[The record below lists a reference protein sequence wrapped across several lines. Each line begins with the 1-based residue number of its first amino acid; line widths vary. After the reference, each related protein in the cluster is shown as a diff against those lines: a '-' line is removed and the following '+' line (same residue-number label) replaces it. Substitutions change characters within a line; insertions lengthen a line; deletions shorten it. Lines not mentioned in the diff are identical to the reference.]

1 MKIDSNEINNN
12 NKNANTTIITT
23 PSVASASVSSPSPSQ
38 NNNKKI
44 GKVAQYQAM
53 LEEKKKRTSSFTKFT
68 TYITK
73 FT

>member
-1 MKIDSNEINNN
+1 MKIDTNEMNNN
-12 NKNANTTIITT
+12 NKNANTTNITT
-23 PSVASASVSSPSPSQ
+23 PSVASVSSPSPSQ